1 MTQRVD
7 FSLILN
13 GKSKVFIEVK
23 RVGEELDHHQEQLLN
38 YAFKEGFELSMPIIF
53 IMLPLQG
60 AAKVM
65 CGRSAAAT
73 GLARQKAMK
82 PY

>member
-1 MTQRVD
+1 V
-7 FSLILN
+7 
-13 GKSKVFIEVK
+13 
-23 RVGEELDHHQEQLLN
+23 LN